1 MPTGDSEAWAGA
13 VDEGE
18 VEAIFRS
25 ESGGVIA
32 TLIRQFRNIDLAEE
46 AVQDAFV
53 VALERW
59 PRDGLPANPGGWI
72 TTTARNRAINVL
84 RRESTRTERQRRAM
98 NLYQPSNEEGGWGW
112 SEDNLELPQAD
123 PGPLE
128 DDRLRLIFTC
138 CHPAL
143 APAARIALT
152 LRLLGG
158 LRTPQIARAFLVGE
172 ATMAQRLVRAKRKIE
187 AANIP
192 YRVPEDAD
200 LPARLRS
207 VLTVIYLIFNE
218 GYTATDGDELIRRE
232 LCAEAIR
239 LARVLTALMP
249 DEPEALGLLALLL
262 LIDARRPART
272 AADGSIVLLADQDR
286 SLWLWPKI
294 AEGQAL
300 VRRLLQR
307 GEPGPFQIQAAINAV
322 HSDAASATETDWHQ
336 ILTLYDQ
343 LMMRAPSPVVAMN
356 RAIAIAETAGAQV
369 ALEVLEGLELSS
381 YQPFHS
387 TRAEMLRRLGR
398 VAEAERAYEAAIALS
413 ANRHERRLLER
424 RRAELGCHL
433 RDAQH
438 SN

>member
-1 MPTGDSEAWAGA
+1 MPTRDSEASAGA
-13 VDEGE
+13 VEVDDGE

-32 TLIRQFRNIDLAEE
+32 TLIRQFRSIDLAEE

-53 VALERW
+53 IALERW

-84 RRESTRTERQRRAM
+84 RRESTRTERQTQAM
-98 NLYQPSNEEGGWGW
+98 SMHRWRNDEGGWGAAEG
-112 SEDNLELPQAD
+112 SLGFAGVGPGSLLGED
-123 PGPLE
+123 PGPLG

-152 LRLLGG
+152 LRLVGG
-158 LRTPQIARAFLVGE
+158 LRTPQLARAFLVGE

-192 YRVPEDAD
+192 YRVPEDAN

-218 GYTATDGDELIRRE
+218 GYTATDGEELIRHE
-232 LCAEAIR
+232 LCTEAVR
-239 LARVLTALMP
+239 LARLLAELMP
-249 DEPEALGLLALLL
+249 DEAEALGLLAMLL

-286 SLWLWPKI
+286 SRWQLARI

-300 VRRLLQR
+300 VRRLLR
-307 GEPGPFQIQAAINAV
+307 RDEPGPFQIQAAINAV
-322 HSDAASATETDWHQ
+322 HSDATSAADTDWRQ
-336 ILTLYDQ
+336 ILALYDQ
-343 LMMRAPSPVVAMN
+343 LMAIMPTPVIAMN
-356 RAIAIAETAGAQV
+356 RAVAVAETAGAQT
-369 ALEVLEGLELSS
+369 ALEALEGLELDS
-381 YQPFHS
+381 YQPFHA

-398 VAEAERAYEAAIALS
+398 VAEADQAYAAALALS
-413 ANRHERRLLER
+413 ANPRERSLLER
-424 RRAELGCHL
+424 RRAEL
-433 RDAQH
+433 R
-438 SN
+438 

>member
-1 MPTGDSEAWAGA
+1 MPTGDSEASASA
-13 VDEGE
+13 VEVNDGE
-18 VEAIFRS
+18 VEAVFRS

-32 TLIRQFRNIDLAEE
+32 TLIRQFRSIDLAEE

-53 VALERW
+53 IALERW
-59 PRDGLPANPGGWI
+59 PRDGLPVNPGGWI

-84 RRESTRTERQRRAM
+84 RRESTRTERQTQAM
-98 NLYQPSNEEGGWGW
+98 NMYPQSGDEDGWGATGD
-112 SEDNLELPQAD
+112 SPALPEAGS
-123 PGPLE
+123 GPLH

-158 LRTPQIARAFLVGE
+158 LRTTQIARAFLVAE

-232 LCAEAIR
+232 LCAEAVR
-239 LARVLTALMP
+239 LARLLAELMP
-249 DEPEALGLLALLL
+249 DEPEALGLLAMLL

-286 SLWLWPKI
+286 SRWQRSKI
-294 AEGQAL
+294 AEGQEL
-300 VRRLLQR
+300 VRRLLR
-307 GEPGPFQIQAAINAV
+307 RDERGPFQIQAAINAV
-322 HSDAASATETDWHQ
+322 HSDADSAAATDWRQ
-336 ILTLYDQ
+336 ILALYDQ
-343 LMMRAPSPVVAMN
+343 LMAITPTPVIAMN
-356 RAIAIAETAGAQV
+356 RAVAVAETAGAQV
-369 ALEVLEGLELSS
+369 ALEVLEGLELSG

-398 VAEAERAYEAAIALS
+398 VAEAERAYEAALALS
-413 ANRHERRLLER
+413 ANPHERRLLER
-424 RRAELGCHL
+424 RRAEL
-433 RDAQH
+433 R
-438 SN
+438 

>member
-1 MPTGDSEAWAGA
+1 MPRGDSEASTGA
-13 VDEGE
+13 VAVGEVE

-32 TLIRQFRNIDLAEE
+32 TLIGQFRSIDLAEE

-53 VALERW
+53 IALERW
-59 PRDGLPANPGGWI
+59 SRDGLPANPGGWI

-84 RRESTRTERQRRAM
+84 RRESTRVERQTQAM
-98 NLYQPSNEEGGWGW
+98 SLYQHRDDEGDWGPPGTASGWPG
-112 SEDNLELPQAD
+112 EG
-123 PGPLE
+123 PGPLG

-158 LRTPQIARAFLVGE
+158 LRTPQIARAFMVGE
-172 ATMAQRLVRAKRKIE
+172 ATMAQRIVRAKRKIE

-218 GYTATDGDELIRRE
+218 GYTATDGEELIRRE

-239 LARVLTALMP
+239 LARLLAELMP
-249 DEPEALGLLALLL
+249 DEPEALGLLAMLLL
-262 LIDARRPART
+262 VDARRPART

-286 SLWLWPKI
+286 SRWQLAKI

-300 VRRLLQR
+300 VRRLLR
-307 GEPGPFQIQAAINAV
+307 RDEPGPFQIQAAINAV
-322 HSDAASATETDWHQ
+322 HSDADDAAETDWRQ
-336 ILTLYDQ
+336 ILALYDQ
-343 LMMRAPSPVVAMN
+343 LMAIAPTPVVAMN
-356 RAIAIAETAGAQV
+356 RAVAVAETVGAQS
-369 ALEVLEGLELSS
+369 ALAALEGLELDG
-381 YQPFHS
+381 YQPFHA

-398 VAEAERAYEAAIALS
+398 VAEAEQAYEAALALS
-413 ANRHERRLLER
+413 ANPHERRLLEQ
-424 RRAELGCHL
+424 RRAEL
-433 RDAQH
+433 R
-438 SN
+438 

>member
-1 MPTGDSEAWAGA
+1 MPKGDSEAWAGA
-13 VDEGE
+13 IEVDDGE

-32 TLIRQFRNIDLAEE
+32 TLIRQFRSIDLAEE

-84 RRESTRTERQRRAM
+84 RRESTRGERQTQAM
-98 NLYQPSNEEGGWGW
+98 NLYPQNNDGEGWGPPA
-112 SEDNLELPQAD
+112 DDLGLARTD
-123 PGPLE
+123 PGLLG

-200 LPARLRS
+200 LPARLQS
-207 VLTVIYLIFNE
+207 VLTVVYLVFNE

-232 LCAEAIR
+232 LCVEAIR
-239 LARVLTALMP
+239 LARLLAELMP
-249 DEPEALGLLALLL
+249 DEPEALGLLAMLL

-286 SLWLWPKI
+286 SLWQRPKI

-300 VRRLLQR
+300 VRRLLRR

-322 HSDAASATETDWHQ
+322 HSDADSAAETDWHQ
-336 ILTLYDQ
+336 IVVLYDQ
-343 LMMRAPSPVVAMN
+343 LMTLTPTPVVAMN
-356 RAIAIAETAGAQV
+356 RAIAVAETAGAHV
-369 ALEVLEGLELSS
+369 ALDALEDLKLDS
-381 YQPFHS
+381 YQPFHA

-398 VAEAERAYEAAIALS
+398 VTEAEQAYEAALALS
-413 ANRHERRLLER
+413 TNPHERRLLVR
-424 RRAELGCHL
+424 RRAELG
-433 RDAQH
+433 
-438 SN
+438 